1 MNFIMPTIKLIFAL
15 VSTVGYFIV
24 GLFSP
29 VIISFSVNMLNLA
42 RKGYKIT
49 KFNSVWKQEGI
60 LKRLVIS
67 FPKQLA
73 KDIFTRDPNKYPYFG
88 TILFCGGQ
96 GSGKT
101 ISMVYLSQKIK
112 KKYPQSLSFA
122 NFTVMT
128 DGDSLVRA
136 EVIKK
141 ENPLDPRLV
150 PEFDGW
156 ADIVENNNGEFGVT
170 FLIDE
175 ISIWFNN
182 RDSRNFPPT
191 LLQDLNQQ
199 RKQRKMTIGTAQRFG
214 LIVKDIRAIP
224 EYVYLPKTLFGC
236 ITFVLVSR
244 PELWDNEKNRFKK
257 YELFKTW
264 FFVHTPE
271 LRNSYDTFQRIQR
284 TAKEGLVPNEFISGS
299 KGISP
304 TNE

>member
-1 MNFIMPTIKLIFAL
+1 MNFILPTIKLIFAL
-15 VSTVGYFIV
+15 VSTVGYFII
-24 GLFSP
+24 GIFSP
-29 VIISFSVNMLNLA
+29 VIISFVLNMVKLSS
-42 RKGYKIT
+42 KGYKIT

-73 KDIFTRDPNKYPYFG
+73 KDIFTRDPNKYPYYG

-112 KKYPQSLSFA
+112 KMYPKSLSYA

-128 DGDSLVRA
+128 EGDPVVRA
-136 EVIKK
+136 EA
-141 ENPLDPRLV
+141 LDPKDSRIV
-150 PEFDGW
+150 PVFNGW
-156 ADIVENNNGEFGVT
+156 SDIVENNNGEFGVT

-299 KGISP
+299 TGKSP
-304 TNE
+304 NDE